1 MSKSQMLH
9 RQYILLYHGYN
20 KVTSTYNS
28 FILEQ
33 SIGTLKKDSAIS
45 TTVTLELLDFNIV
58 VRTSYNS
65 EILNLPY
72 SNFCDYAKSSKKPL
86 YFGLIFEEGSTKSR
100 RCYIFSIDLNLV
112 DHTFHEKY
120 RTLFNFECSQN
131 FSLYSECDQ
140 FPSNVDQIIES
151 TNFFRNILSDD
162 FMDCINDNEDDNI
175 SPIHEEFVGNRQK
188 RKVEDKAYSSCHLLV
203 KRPSLVADIMEEKE
217 ETIYDYSEC
226 YYTPSEKDGNHEA
239 KLLLEA
245 SSPDVCLFYKTLRDE
260 LLREPFMKFLEEQFC
275 QENLIFYTIVQ
286 KYKAIS
292 NEEERI
298 VIGKEIIESHLE
310 ENAPY
315 QINIDDKIRKEI
327 LKSANEVKYNVE
339 LFDNAQFQT
348 TEMMKF
354 DLWPRYLKTID
365 KQQNKPLPFEEHKE
379 CPQKPRLSLHNLKN
393 RLLGKKSKKNL
404 EAANYLW
411 NCSVDKT
418 TADRF
423 SIHSDFFG
431 QSFRSSKNTKVDKLS
446 KKCTHNKNNLS
457 RSLSTKEIK
466 SLNSL

>member
-1 MSKSQMLH
+1 MNKSRILH

-72 SNFCDYAKSSKKPL
+72 SDFCDYAKSSKKPL
-86 YFGLIFEEGSTKSR
+86 YFGLIFEEGSTKCR
-100 RCYIFSIDLNLV
+100 RCYIFSIDSNLV
-112 DHTFHEKY
+112 NHTFHEKY
-120 RTLFNFECSQN
+120 SILFNFECSQN

-162 FMDCINDNEDDNI
+162 FMDCINDNEDEHV

-188 RKVEDKAYSSCHLLV
+188 RKVEDKSYACHLLV
-203 KRPSLVADIMEEKE
+203 KRPSLGGDALEEE
-217 ETIYDYSEC
+217 EEEEEEAVFDYSEC
-226 YYTPSEKDGNHEA
+226 YYPTSEKDNNHGSQ
-239 KLLLEA
+239 LLLET
-245 SSPDVCLFYKTLRDE
+245 SSSNICLFYKTLDDE
-260 LLREPFMKFLEEQFC
+260 LLRKPFMKFLEEQFC
-275 QENLIFYTIVQ
+275 QENLIFYIIVQ
-286 KYKAIS
+286 KYRIIS
-292 NEEERI
+292 NEGERI
-298 VIGKEIIESHLE
+298 VVGKEVIRNHLE
-310 ENAPY
+310 ENSTY

-327 LKSANEVKYNVE
+327 LKNANEGRYNVE
-339 LFDNAQFQT
+339 LFDGAQFQI

-365 KQQNKPLPFEEHKE
+365 TKQSEPLPQELQKE
-379 CPQKPRLSLHNLKN
+379 YPHKPRLSLHSLKN
-393 RLLGKKSKKNL
+393 RLLGKKNKKNVD
-404 EAANYLW
+404 AANYLW
-411 NCSVDKT
+411 NCGVSQNT
-418 TADRF
+418 SENF
-423 SIHSDFFG
+423 SIHLDSLG
-431 QSFRSSKNTKVDKLS
+431 QSFRSTKNTKMQGG
-446 KKCTHNKNNLS
+446 S
-457 RSLSTKEIK
+457 RRSFH
-466 SLNSL
+466 